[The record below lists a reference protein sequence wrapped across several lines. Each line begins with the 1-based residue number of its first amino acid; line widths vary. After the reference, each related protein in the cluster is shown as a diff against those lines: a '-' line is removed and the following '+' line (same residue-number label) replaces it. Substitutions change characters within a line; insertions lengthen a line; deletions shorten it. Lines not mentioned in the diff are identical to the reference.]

1 MIPATDEIKPAAIES
16 PGDHAELAR
25 MLRKYSDEHC
35 AIIPRGG
42 GTSDQL
48 GAPSKST
55 EIVLSLEKLNR
66 ILDYQ
71 PENLTVRVE
80 AGVTLDALNRTL
92 AEHGQFVPL
101 DPPLP
106 ARATVGGILAANASG
121 ALRVRYGTARDLVIG
136 MRVALTDGNIVKG
149 GGQTVKNVAGYD
161 LPKLFI
167 GSLGT
172 LGVIVEATFKVS
184 PLPKK
189 TATAVGQVANLS
201 PACALAIRLL
211 QSKLLPIGLLVL
223 NRAASEQ
230 LGLGSGY
237 TSLVRFGGNESG
249 VSRQFGDVESW
260 SRDADAGASV
270 KAMDDDAALWAR
282 VRDFIFEHMMVV
294 KISVLPTQ
302 VAAIAQ
308 RVEEIAEKYRAECLI
323 AAQALGIVD
332 VALISGDAAS
342 AIEEMRGAAI
352 AVGGHLTIERAPRA
366 LRERVDAWG
375 PSTSL
380 RTSLGM
386 MQKLKREFDP
396 NGVLNPGWFV
406 GKI

>member
-25 MLRKYSDEHC
+25 MLRKYAARDEHC

-149 GGQTVKNVAGYD
+149 GGATVKNVAGYD

-184 PLPKK
+184 PVPKK
-189 TATAVGQVANLS
+189 TTTAVGQVANLS
-201 PACALAIRLL
+201 PASALALRVL

-249 VSRQFGDVESW
+249 VSRQLGDVESW
-260 SRDADAGASV
+260 SRDAGVSV
-270 KAMDDDAALWAR
+270 KAIDDDVALWAR
-282 VRDFIFEHMMVV
+282 VRDFIFEHEMVV

-308 RVEEIAEKYRAECLI
+308 RVEEIAEKYYAECLI
-323 AAQALGIVD
+323 AAQALGIID
-332 VALISGDAAS
+332 VALVGGDEAS
-342 AIEEMRGAAI
+342 VIEEMRSAAI
-352 AVGGHLTIERAPRA
+352 ALGGHLTIERAPRA
-366 LRERVDAWG
+366 LRERVDVWG
-375 PSTSL
+375 PTRSDFT
-380 RTSLGM
+380 M
-386 MQKLKREFDP
+386 MEKLKREFDP
-396 NGVLNPGWFV
+396 NGVLNPGRFV